1 MKKRFMALTAGA
13 AAAMMIVTGCSGQ
26 ADQTA
31 TSAPA
36 QTETAAETETGTEK
50 ESETETKVSETEGGA
65 EETVEETQQEIP
77 EQSLE
82 EPSVPLK
89 IWGEITEVTDRVIY
103 VDNQSENSS
112 PGEFVLTIDPDTT
125 RILDGESGLPVDY
138 DAIEKGRFEAYLG
151 PAMTMSLPPQA
162 LAEMVIVNIKEDAP
176 AAQYVIAAGSVDE
189 KDGVKT
195 LTGKDG
201 TEYALSQ
208 EVSIIPYLTRQMVRL
223 EDIGEDSQCLV
234 WVGDEETVERI
245 VLFNQ

>member
-13 AAAMMIVTGCSGQ
+13 AAAMMMVTGCSGQ

-65 EETVEETQQEIP
+65 EETQQEIP

-234 WVGDEETVERI
+234 WMGDEETVERI

>member
-103 VDNQSENSS
+103 VDNQSENS
-112 PGEFVLTIDPDTT
+112 
-125 RILDGESGLPVDY
+125 
-138 DAIEKGRFEAYLG
+138 
-151 PAMTMSLPPQA
+151 
-162 LAEMVIVNIKEDAP
+162 
-176 AAQYVIAAGSVDE
+176 
-189 KDGVKT
+189 
-195 LTGKDG
+195 
-201 TEYALSQ
+201 
-208 EVSIIPYLTRQMVRL
+208 
-223 EDIGEDSQCLV
+223 
-234 WVGDEETVERI
+234 
-245 VLFNQ
+245 

>member
-13 AAAMMIVTGCSGQ
+13 AAAMMMVTGCSGQ

-65 EETVEETQQEIP
+65 EETEQEIP

-234 WVGDEETVERI
+234 WMGDEETVERI

>member
-13 AAAMMIVTGCSGQ
+13 AAAMMMVTGCSGQ

-50 ESETETKVSETEGGA
+50 ESETETKVSETGGGA

-138 DAIEKGRFEAYLG
+138 DAIEKGRLKTTRKMLG
-151 PAMTMSLPPQA
+151 RDGECWNFSPP
-162 LAEMVIVNIKEDAP
+162 
-176 AAQYVIAAGSVDE
+176 
-189 KDGVKT
+189 
-195 LTGKDG
+195 
-201 TEYALSQ
+201 LSPPL
-208 EVSIIPYLTRQMVRL
+208 SF
-223 EDIGEDSQCLV
+223 S
-234 WVGDEETVERI
+234 
-245 VLFNQ
+245 